1 MRMSALV
8 KSLLIAAAVIV
19 AMPARGVVAQSTLT
33 TGGPN
38 SAGRTETR
46 KAPSDNPKAD
56 GARSDAESRSIYMVI
71 QTDSA
76 MTQEELRDK
85 FEEARKASPE
95 CSIESYDINP
105 IDQATYVLL
114 KSIVQSGV
122 IPKNP
127 ASEGPVKVEPVKG
140 KDGEWTIILEGATK
154 YLELAKIRVA
164 SPGGP
169 EEEIT
174 MKPEPK
180 NKANADLRYNSP
192 GEYILKLPA
201 GRNGK
206 SATFEV
212 TDDAKGGKPAE
223 VSLEF
228 TWPDTG
234 RCYLVKLNGVQG
246 DEKALYDTLK
256 DGKKISNPV
265 KGLEEAKKAAIVVAS
280 FKEMLAVPLVFQ
292 VDAIKLT
299 FPKPGGG
306 VEPKRMWMRFPLTK
320 AEAAALSKELDGK
333 FVGDGFKTVPAWIR
347 QNLLGEKLTP
357 EGSTGWFELPWDAD
371 NQAFEKTLPIDT
383 KSWQQRLVNNK
394 EYMGD
399 NAILIYEFEGEDG
412 SQRIIKGDNGKYYRS
427 EPVGGWLTGLPTA
440 PTADK

>member
-1 MRMSALV
+1 MSAFV
-8 KSLLIAAAVIV
+8 KSFLIAAAMIV
-19 AMPARGVVAQSTLT
+19 AMPARGVIAQSTLT

-38 SAGRTETR
+38 SAGRSETR
-46 KAPSDNPKAD
+46 KAPSDNSKAD
-56 GARSDAESRSIYMVI
+56 GNRGDTEARSIYMVI

-140 KDGEWTIILEGATK
+140 KDGEWTIILE
-154 YLELAKIRVA
+154 
-164 SPGGP
+164 
-169 EEEIT
+169 EEIT

-201 GRNGK
+201 GRTGK
-206 SATFEV
+206 SATFTV

-223 VSLEF
+223 LSLEF

-246 DEKALYDTLK
+246 EEKALYDTLK

-320 AEAAALSKELDGK
+320 SEAAALSKELDSK

>member
-1 MRMSALV
+1 
-8 KSLLIAAAVIV
+8 
-19 AMPARGVVAQSTLT
+19 
-33 TGGPN
+33 
-38 SAGRTETR
+38 
-46 KAPSDNPKAD
+46 
-56 GARSDAESRSIYMVI
+56 MVI

-95 CSIESYDINP
+95 CSVESYDIDP

-122 IPKNP
+122 IPTNTDSP
-127 ASEGPVKVEPVKG
+127 IQPLKG
-140 KDGEWTIILEGATK
+140 KDGEWTVDLQSATK
-154 YLELAKIRVA
+154 YLESAKVRLA

-169 EEEIT
+169 DEEMT
-174 MKPEPK
+174 MKPEPRT
-180 NKANADLRYNSP
+180 KADADLRYHSP
-192 GEYILKLPA
+192 GVYVLKVPA
-201 GRNGK
+201 GRSVK
-206 SATFEV
+206 SATFMV
-212 TDDAKGGKPAE
+212 VDDAKSGKPDA
-223 VSLEF
+223 VPLEF

-265 KGLEEAKKAAIVVAS
+265 KGLEDATKAAIVIAS
-280 FKEMLAVPLVFQ
+280 FKEMLAVVIEFKD
-292 VDAIKLT
+292 DAIQLT

-320 AEAAALSKELDGK
+320 AEEAAVSRELDAK
-333 FVGDGFKTVPAWIR
+333 FAGDGFKTVPAWIR
-347 QNLLGEKLTP
+347 QSLLGEKLTP
-357 EGSTGWFELPWDAD
+357 EGSTGWFELPWNAD
-371 NQAFEKTLPIDT
+371 HQAFERTLPIDT

-394 EYMGD
+394 NFMGE
-399 NAILIYEFEGEDG
+399 NAILAYEFEGEDG
-412 SQRIIKGDNGKYYRS
+412 SQRIIKLDNGKYYR
-427 EPVGGWLTGLPTA
+427 PYQVAGWLTGLPTA